1 MLRIILPISIL
12 LTLYVSI
19 NVRAQDMH
27 KNESE
32 KLGLE
37 VKMASLE
44 NDFVVIG
51 HRGAAAYFPENT
63 ISSFEGAIELKA
75 DMLELDVQLTKDNIP
90 VLFHDTKLDKRSNGK
105 GLVADYT
112 LSELQQLD
120 AGSWFGS
127 QFKGE
132 KIPTLREAL
141 ERIKGRILINIE
153 IKTEAVLPDADYNH
167 ETSVE
172 KQVVDMVNEMGIKD
186 EVMVSSFDYRAVKRV
201 KEIDREIY
209 TALLYDK
216 AQSKGLNPK
225 QLVDLYAADAF
236 NCSARQLSRGWIKM
250 LNENNI
256 PFFVY
261 TINRKRQMRRVI
273 KAGAK
278 GIFSDKPDVLKEV
291 SDKFLQDI

>member
-1 MLRIILPISIL
+1 MLRIILTISIL

-19 NVRAQDMH
+19 NVKAQGMDQ
-27 KNESE
+27 KETI

-37 VKMASLE
+37 LKMASIE
-44 NDFVVIG
+44 NNFVVIG

-63 ISSFEGAIELKA
+63 IPSFLGAIELKA

-90 VLFHDTKLDKRSNGK
+90 VVFHDTKLDKRSNGR

-120 AGSWFGS
+120 AGLWFGS

-132 KIPTLREAL
+132 KIPTLREVL
-141 ERIKGRILINIE
+141 ELIKGRILINIE
-153 IKTEAVLPDADYNH
+153 IKTEAVLADADYNP

-172 KQVVDMVNEMGIKD
+172 QQVVDMVNELGIKD

-209 TALLYDK
+209 TGLLYDK

-236 NCSARQLSRGWIKM
+236 NCSARLLSKSWIKL

-261 TINRKRQMRRVI
+261 TINRKRQMRKVI
-273 KAGAK
+273 NAGAK

-291 SDKFLQDI
+291 SDKLLQDI